1 MMKLSQADCKL
12 IRQITNELDCELL
25 CHCQY
30 KNSVCVAITSKY
42 YLLTVLSLFFM
53 LYIAR
58 KQKTTEDA
66 LKIAASTGYD
76 LAAALRQIDEHT
88 VVFEGIEWFR

>member
-1 MMKLSQADCKL
+1 MKLSQEDCKL
-12 IRQITNELDCELL
+12 IRQITDELDCDLF

-42 YLLTVLSLFFM
+42 LLTVLGLFFM
-53 LYIAR
+53 LYTAR

-76 LAAALRQIDEHT
+76 LAAALRQVDEHT
-88 VVFEGIEWFR
+88 IVFEGIEWFR